1 MKNFVMFQKQVA
13 LHETIYCFQ
22 ALGGLSSFLKLYMYI
37 QIKLLCTQSCFT
49 KISNWD
55 AIANRK
61 TEIQVQAMFPAK
73 KHPDCRHRWPEIQ
86 LRYRQLNAK
95 EKPYEQKQR
104 EASWDFVY
112 TPSIEHLFTQ
122 TSFYC
127 GFDRYKVM
135 DCFQVQLVNWRLL
148 LFQWY
153 KMPFKHFY

>member
-1 MKNFVMFQKQVA
+1 MWLQLPWWKIVWCFKSR
-13 LHETIYCFQ
+13 LHCTR
-22 ALGGLSSFLKLYMYI
+22 LYI
-37 QIKLLCTQSCFT
+37 AFKLLEVYVVFWSFT
-49 KISNWD
+49 CIFRSNFYAHNHVSQKAKDEISNWE
-55 AIANRK
+55 AITNRI

-135 DCFQVQLVNWRLL
+135 ACFQVQLVN
-148 LFQWY
+148 
-153 KMPFKHFY
+153 